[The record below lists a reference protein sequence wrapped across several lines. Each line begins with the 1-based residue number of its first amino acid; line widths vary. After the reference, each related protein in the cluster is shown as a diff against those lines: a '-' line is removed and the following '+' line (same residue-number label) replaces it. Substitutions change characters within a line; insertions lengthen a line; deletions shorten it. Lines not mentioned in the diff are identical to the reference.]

1 MAEKGALPAEAGV
14 PRRRG
19 QVAPH
24 SRVSVHRRYSLF
36 LGHKN
41 ERKTVK
47 NFPIIRRF
55 LSWYARCL
63 ESGVPKTEA
72 SNLLL
77 LPSGSK
83 SFRRFLTLLL
93 ALTATLVFGLGSA
106 VTPATV
112 SHNQSPACQFPARTP
127 VVARIDLTTSSLPCT
142 SAPRLQY
149 PAAVSKPDNQNATG
163 FRLEK
168 QGGSD
173 QRDWFQLVHK
183 KKYADG
189 RAGKWMDV
197 TAGYGQVCQFESGIA
212 KNTAELQH
220 PGCAY
225 LKASFS
231 F

>member
-112 SHNQSPACQFPARTP
+112 SHNQSPARTP
-127 VVARIDLTTSSLPCT
+127 VVARIDLTTSSFPCA

-149 PAAVSKPDNQNATG
+149 PAAVLKPDNQNTAD

-168 QGGSD
+168 QNDSN

-183 KKYADG
+183 KLYADG
-189 RAGKWMDV
+189 RMGKWMDV

-212 KNTAELQH
+212 KNTAELQQ